1 MRTKV
6 IAFSAALA
14 IALFGQMAMGRPA
27 SADTTTR
34 SSSIA
39 LNKAGSLLFSV
50 NPDANSVT
58 VFEVG
63 KNGGNLTKADEVTVG
78 REPVCVAVAGQK
90 AYVTNSASGTVSV
103 VTRTAKGFRAIKE
116 IAVGNEPRG
125 CAVSEKGN
133 QLVVTNHTDGTV
145 SLIDTGSDAVVGA
158 PIEVGGNPFAV
169 AIDGTRV
176 FVTLFYARLIEG
188 GPGEGFDDGKEAVVK
203 TFTLSNPGSVQEITL
218 SPLASSGFTADRS
231 NFCSNTR
238 VAGPPVNQ
246 TFCPNVNGTPGDQT
260 ITQDPQGV
268 FPNQLG
274 SALVCGGKLY
284 LPNIGAQPEPPV
296 FFNVNIQALV
306 HVVDTAT
313 LSERENLH
321 VNLNAQIATEPNP
334 ANPTASLG
342 RLFGNDLVAIASDPQ
357 CQSFFLVSR
366 GGNYVIRAGLV
377 NGKFDIGAPNNV
389 VRFQTGNIP
398 TGIAV
403 RGQRAYVNNQ
413 VGLSVSVL
421 DLAGNTVVE
430 QDVAA
435 STPPAPGSHADS
447 ILKGELAFFTAL
459 GIPDNGLS
467 GLGIR
472 DIVPLQFRG
481 KQSSDAW
488 STCGSCHPFGL
499 SDRVTWIF
507 GDGPRNTIAMDALY
521 SKINGAHDIRINN
534 WSAARDSGTD
544 FNNNSRNVQCGKG
557 FAGGDPPLNAAGNGA
572 CPFAGA
578 APPNPAVF
586 DHGIS
591 NGGSE
596 ALDVQTTWLQQI
608 RPLNMPK
615 VDQAAIDAGAVV
627 FGTNCASCHGGAKW
641 TKSQVFYLNNPAF
654 VAGVARDPGLVIAA
668 AQIISYTDAKVDPG
682 TLFFLDPVGTFSAAN
697 PVEIRGQGNPGG
709 PPFGVLGFNTPTMLG
724 VNYSPPYFHNGAAQ
738 TLEEVFQIHL
748 VAGQTIANLLG
759 DADEANLL
767 AFLRSID
774 GRTNIFESQGDRFKN
789 PFKNM

>member
-1 MRTKV
+1 MHIKFSSFQ
-6 IAFSAALA
+6 IAAA
-14 IALFGQMAMGRPA
+14 IAILGHTVLTSVAL
-27 SADTTTR
+27 ADTTTH
-34 SSSIA
+34 SSSIV

-50 NPDANSVT
+50 NTDANSVT

-63 KNGGNLTKADEVTVG
+63 KGNTGISKADEVGVG
-78 REPVCVAVAGQK
+78 REPTCVAVAGQK
-90 AYVTNSASGTVSV
+90 AYVTNAANGTVSV
-103 VTRTAKGFRAIKE
+103 VTRTGKGWRAIKE
-116 IAVGNEPRG
+116 ITVGDEPRG
-125 CAVSEKGN
+125 CAVSENGKT
-133 QLVVTNHTDGTV
+133 LVVTNHTDGTV
-145 SLIDTGSDAVVGA
+145 SLIDTGSDQVIGD
-158 PIEVGGNPFAV
+158 PIVVGGNPFAV
-169 AIDGTRV
+169 AIDGDRV
-176 FVTLFYARLIEG
+176 FVTLFYARLIQG

-203 TFTLSNPGSVQEITL
+203 TFTLSNTGTIQEITL
-218 SPLASSGFTADRS
+218 SPLADSGFTADRS
-231 NFCSNTR
+231 NFCNNTR
-238 VAGPPVNQ
+238 GAGPPVNQ
-246 TFCPNVNGTPGDQT
+246 TFCPDVSGMPGDPA
-260 ITQDPQGV
+260 ITQDRQAV

-296 FFNVNIQALV
+296 FFNTNVQALV
-306 HVVDTAT
+306 DVVDIAT
-313 LSERENLH
+313 LSERTDLH
-321 VNLNAQIATEPNP
+321 VNLNAQIKTEPEP

-342 RLFGNDLVAIASDPQ
+342 RIFGNDLVAIASDPQ
-357 CQSFFLVSR
+357 CQNFFIVSR
-366 GGNYVIRAGLV
+366 GGNFVLKAHLSG
-377 NGKFDIGAPNNV
+377 GKLDIGAPDNV

-403 RGQRAYVNNQ
+403 RGTSAYVNNQ

-421 DLAGNTVVE
+421 DLGGNTVVQ
-430 QDVAA
+430 QDVAS
-435 STPPAPGSHADS
+435 STPPARGSHADS

-459 GIPDNGLS
+459 GIPDNQLS

-481 KQSSDAW
+481 KQSSDGW

-499 SDRVTWIF
+499 SDRVVWIF

-578 APPNPAVF
+578 TPPNPAIF

-615 VDQAAIDAGAVV
+615 VNPAAIDAGAVV

-641 TKSQVFYLNNPAF
+641 TKSQVFYLNNPSF
-654 VAGVARDPGLVIAA
+654 VGGQARDPGLTIAA
-668 AQIISYTDAKVDPG
+668 QQVISYADSKVDPG
-682 TLFFLDPVGTFSAAN
+682 TLFFLDPVGTFNAAN
-697 PVEIRGQGNPGG
+697 PIEIRGQGNPGG
-709 PPFGVLGFNTPTMLG
+709 PPFGVLGFNSPTMLG
-724 VNYSPPYFHNGAAQ
+724 VNYSQPYFHNGSAE
-738 TLEEVFQIHL
+738 TLQDVFAIHL
-748 VAGQTIANLLG
+748 VGGQTIQNLLSPG
-759 DADEANLL
+759 DQTNLL
-767 AFLRSID
+767 AFLQSID
-774 GRTNIFESQGDRFKN
+774 GRTNIFESAGDRFKN